1 MKFCE
6 ARWVEDKEVAERA
19 LEAWKSVVAT
29 VRYRESLCKSK
40 KAKNNKRF
48 DTLVIYHQDLLMAAK
63 LHFFAFIAAI
73 LKPFLVLFQTD
84 NPMLPFMYDEL
95 SKISKRLIVLMY
107 RKEKI
112 DKVKTVKTKKQ
123 LKNKNSEMEEFFN

>member
-1 MKFCE
+1 MKEESSSKFPMKFCE

-29 VRYRESLCKSK
+29 VRYWESLCKSK

-48 DTLVIYHQDLLMAAK
+48 DTLVIHHQDLLMAAK

-73 LKPFLVLFQTD
+73 LKLFLVLFQTG

-95 SKISKRLIVLMY
+95 SKICQSV
-107 RKEKI
+107 
-112 DKVKTVKTKKQ
+112 
-123 LKNKNSEMEEFFN
+123 